1 LEIAFSQRKITKSSN
16 EIRLRLPWTGAWGIS
31 TGGAYKTK
39 VPAQSLDDD
48 EGRGRREGRNLQ
60 IVSSAAG
67 EMDVGRS
74 GGRAFDLGNPSQASA
89 K

>member
-1 LEIAFSQRKITKSSN
+1 
-16 EIRLRLPWTGAWGIS
+16 
-31 TGGAYKTK
+31 